1 MYDSDN
7 EGKRPLRKRQVNPG
21 EINRENSFSQSL
33 NNINEGKKK
42 NSDSYEEE
50 KEGYSHD
57 LGTGFMRRSQRQRK
71 PARNEFGETQN
82 AGEAFDDI
90 DEAFTLKK
98 GGYKRRVGRPSLEEA
113 EDLSAEERYGLRG
126 RKKRQKNDEIR
137 DNTNTNKPPQNSLNL
152 QDVQNELA
160 SSGKNTH
167 VIMKRNEKNGIVCA
181 VCWKPETT
189 ENPCVWFCHKY
200 C

>member
-1 MYDSDN
+1 MN
-7 EGKRPLRKRQVNPG
+7 EA
-21 EINRENSFSQSL
+21 
-33 NNINEGKKK
+33 KKK
-42 NSDSYEEE
+42 HSDSFEED
-50 KEGYSHD
+50 KEGYSQD

-71 PARNEFGETQN
+71 PAKNEFGDAKN
-82 AGEAFDDI
+82 EAFEDI

-137 DNTNTNKPPQNSLNL
+137 ENNNTNKNNQSSLNN
-152 QDVQNELA
+152 QEIQNELA

-189 ENPCVWFCHKY
+189 ENQCVWFCHKY